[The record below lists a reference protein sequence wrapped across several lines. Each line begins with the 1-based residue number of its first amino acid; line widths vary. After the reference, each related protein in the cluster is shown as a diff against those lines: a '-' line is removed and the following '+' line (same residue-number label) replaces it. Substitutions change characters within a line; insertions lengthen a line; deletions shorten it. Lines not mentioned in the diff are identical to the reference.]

1 MDPES
6 SDLANEMD
14 NLRGKPLISPSL
26 MRLGE
31 KAGLVRLSDKD
42 KQTYQTIQAGLE
54 AGIVSPLAAA
64 GKGGITEKQR
74 VEDRTEKGS
83 AVSSFAQDMESRL
96 IETIR
101 EMDRARKKETDE
113 MMEKLLTLLQ
123 GQTRASEEMSKKI
136 GESLNL
142 LSGDIRRLTEAVR
155 HDERKNNEEHQSFP
169 YGKLPAAGVI
179 EAPRAVP
186 MPEVGSSQPIKV
198 EEETGTQRLEEQGNA
213 FSYTR
218 KSARSARRF

>member
-6 SDLANEMD
+6 SDLANETD

-31 KAGLVRLSDKD
+31 KAGLIRLSDKD
-42 KQTYQTIQAGLE
+42 KQTYQTVQAGLE
-54 AGIVSPLAAA
+54 ASIISAAGAA
-64 GKGGITEKQR
+64 GKGKVTEKQR
-74 VEDRTEKGS
+74 VDERTEKGS

-96 IETIR
+96 IDTIR

-113 MMEKLLTLLQ
+113 MMGKLLTLLQ
-123 GQTRASEEMSKKI
+123 NQTIASEQMSKKI

-155 HDERKNNEEHQSFP
+155 HEERKNSDEHQSFP
-169 YGKLPAAGVI
+169 YGKLPAAGII
-179 EAPRAVP
+179 EAPHATMVP
-186 MPEVGSSQPIKV
+186 EGGSSQPTGA
-198 EEETGTQRLEEQGNA
+198 EEGVRTRGAGEQDSSS
-213 FSYTR
+213 SYVR
-218 KSARSARRF
+218 KSARPARKF